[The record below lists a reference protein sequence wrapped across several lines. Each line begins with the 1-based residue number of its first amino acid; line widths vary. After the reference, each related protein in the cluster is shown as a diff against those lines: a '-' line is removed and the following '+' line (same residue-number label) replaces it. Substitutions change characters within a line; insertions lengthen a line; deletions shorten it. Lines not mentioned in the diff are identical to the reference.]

1 MKCTSLLSQDHNAI
15 LRALQVLRAMAART
29 EQAEPVGTEDIQK
42 LLRFLRAFA
51 DDHHQ
56 TKEESA
62 LFPELVRTSAVNYEP
77 LRHMIF
83 EHDQERS
90 LVEGLQE
97 ALCTKKGSE
106 FVYFA
111 KRLIQLLSTHIQK
124 EEEVM
129 FQIAEQSL
137 SDEQDEHIVSQLEKF
152 RVEPEVLADLQ
163 HLEWTYL
170 RRTGCA

>member
-1 MKCTSLLSQDHNAI
+1 MKCTSLLIQDHKAI
-15 LRALQVLRAMAART
+15 VRALEVLQAMAART
-29 EQAEPVGTEDIQK
+29 EQAEPVHAEDIQK
-42 LLRFLRAFA
+42 LLRFMRTFA

-62 LFPELVRTSAVNYEP
+62 LFPELVRTSALNYEP

-83 EHDQERS
+83 EHDRERS

-124 EEEVM
+124 EEDVM

-137 SDEQDEHIVSQLEKF
+137 SSEQDEHIVSQLEKF
-152 RVEPEVLADLQ
+152 QVEPGVLADLQ

-170 RRTGCA
+170 RRAGCA